1 MRRIYDSEAI
11 ERDDDEPFKP
21 RERDRE
27 HEPQSFRY
35 VNASVWSDRLVPH
48 ILRRRAVS
56 VSVSTPA
63 EEFECDSEIPFV
75 VKMRNSLPVP
85 LTLKTR
91 SPLVW
96 TWSVDGLREASRVP
110 LQDPPQEV
118 SRFKFDRG
126 ETRTFRKSWSGM
138 FRVSE
143 REWEP
148 ASPGE
153 YTISVA
159 INTDNA
165 EAAGLT
171 DETTIR
177 LS

>member
-1 MRRIYDSEAI
+1 MRRIYDSDAI
-11 ERDDDEPFKP
+11 DRDDDEPFKP
-21 RERDRE
+21 RERDRD

-48 ILRRRAVS
+48 RLRRRAVS
-56 VSVSTPA
+56 VRVSTPD
-63 EEFECDSEIPFV
+63 ETFDGESDIPFV
-75 VKMRNSLPVP
+75 VTMKNSLPIP

-96 TWSVDGLREASRVP
+96 TWSIDGFRNASRVP
-110 LQDPPQEV
+110 GQQPPEEV
-118 SRFKFDRG
+118 SRFRFDRG
-126 ETRTFRKSWSGM
+126 ETKEFRKSWSGM

-148 ASPGE
+148 AGPGE
-153 YTISVA
+153 YTLSVA
-159 INTDNA
+159 INTDGA
-165 EAAGLT
+165 EAADLT

-177 LS
+177 IS

>member
-1 MRRIYDSEAI
+1 MRKIYDSDAV

-21 RERDRE
+21 RERKRE

-35 VNASVWSDRLVPH
+35 INSAVWSDRLVPH
-48 ILRRRAVS
+48 VIRRRAVS
-56 VSVSTPA
+56 VQVSTPDQ
-63 EEFECDSEIPFV
+63 EFEPGQEIPFV
-75 VKMRNSLPVP
+75 VKMRNPLPLP

-96 TWSVDGLREASRVP
+96 TWSIDGLREASRVP
-110 LQDPPQEV
+110 LQNPPEEV
-118 SRFKFDRG
+118 SRFRFDRG
-126 ETRTFRKSWSGM
+126 ETRTFHKSWSGM

-148 ASPGE
+148 ADPGE
-153 YTISVA
+153 YTLSVS
-159 INTDNA
+159 INTDGA
-165 EAAGLT
+165 EKAGLT

-177 LS
+177 IS